1 MLYQPFRD
9 LRKPILGG
17 LLLLL
22 MWPARAPAQEEM
34 VTTTDIVAYISALT
48 ICLKE
53 EGYANSE
60 QAAAIGHE
68 MLEEYG
74 NKNGITLDR
83 MYRIMQG
90 KHFRARALD
99 VVRTVGGCEA
109 LIDKKKRKGSTWY

>member
-1 MLYQPFRD
+1 MLLAVTLPSWTR
-9 LRKPILGG
+9 
-17 LLLLL
+17 
-22 MWPARAPAQEEM
+22 AQESM

-60 QAAAIGHE
+60 QAAAIGRE

-74 NKNGITLDR
+74 RKNDITLDR

-90 KHFRARALD
+90 KNFRARALE
-99 VVRTVGGCEA
+99 VVKTVGGCEA
-109 LIDKKKRKGSTWY
+109 LIDRRKRRGSAWQ